1 MKKLFFLSLIVLT
14 GCGKSGASDSPLEAA
29 ARRTCM
35 DTIES
40 RAVNKNSISYRSDD
54 TKSPVNKASDGQL
67 DLTLKFSAKN
77 EQGMASSLVAR
88 CVVSADGKKLVNI
101 DVREGR

>member
-1 MKKLFFLSLIVLT
+1 MNKVFLLSLICLA
-14 GCGKSGASDSPLEAA
+14 GCGKLSAADSPLESA

-40 RAVNKNSISYRSDD
+40 RAVNKNSISYNTDH
-54 TKSPVNKASDGQL
+54 KSRVNIASDGKL
-67 DLTLKFSAKN
+67 DLTLKFSAKS

-88 CVVSADGKKLVNI
+88 CVVSADGKKLVDI